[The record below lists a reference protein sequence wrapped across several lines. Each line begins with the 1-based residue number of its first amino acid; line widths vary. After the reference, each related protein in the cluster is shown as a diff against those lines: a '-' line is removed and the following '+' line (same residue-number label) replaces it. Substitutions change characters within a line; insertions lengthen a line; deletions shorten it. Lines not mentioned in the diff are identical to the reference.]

1 MNYVFEVR
9 KYNGENKIFVNDQLF
24 DWGID
29 ENSLDQIKN
38 IKDEEEI
45 KNINI
50 SIKNYFLDSLGEF
63 LGKKISI
70 KELYDA
76 LKVGYLE
83 I

>member
-29 ENSLDQIKN
+29 ENALDQIKN

-50 SIKNYFLDSLGEF
+50 SIRNYFLDSLGEF

-70 KELYDA
+70 KQLYDA
-76 LKVGYLE
+76 LKVGFLE

>member
-1 MNYVFEVR
+1 MNYIFEVR

-29 ENSLDQIKN
+29 ENALDQIKN

-50 SIKNYFLDSLGEF
+50 SIRNYFLDSLGEF

-70 KELYDA
+70 KELYNA

-83 I
+83 V

>member
-29 ENSLDQIKN
+29 ENALDQIKN

-50 SIKNYFLDSLGEF
+50 SIRNYFLDSLGEF